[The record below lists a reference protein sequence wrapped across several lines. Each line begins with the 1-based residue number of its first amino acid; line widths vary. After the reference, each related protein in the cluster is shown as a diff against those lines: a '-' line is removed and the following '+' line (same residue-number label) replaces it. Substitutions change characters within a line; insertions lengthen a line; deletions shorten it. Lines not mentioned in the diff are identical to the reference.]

1 MRRNGR
7 ERAGRSHPF
16 IGPLAALCLLGGCT
30 QDDTSQR
37 TVSVYNWADFIGKH
51 TLEDFE
57 KSTGIKV
64 DYETFDADAT
74 VEAKMLAG
82 GSGYDVVETS
92 TLLFS
97 RQIKAG
103 AYLTLDHNRLP
114 GLKNIDSKVLELY
127 ARFDPGNAHAVPY
140 LHSLNGFAYNVKMI
154 RERMPDAPVHSLRM
168 IFDPEIAS
176 RFADCGITFVDSSR
190 DVLQLALVY
199 LGIDPNTT
207 HREDMQAAERLIL
220 KVRPYIRTFDSAEYI
235 NSLANGESCIAMGWS
250 SDYATALARARAAG
264 IHLDLAFTVPQ
275 EGTNADYSAFLIPA
289 DSKHIDEA
297 YEFLNFIL
305 KPETIADITNDIYY
319 GNDNRAADH
328 LIRAE
333 IRSNPALYPT
343 PEIAGRIF
351 LSAEVSPALERLV
364 TRTWTRIKTAH

>member
-199 LGIDPNTT
+199 LGIEPDGTVFLVT
-207 HREDMQAAERLIL
+207 HRSEMGTGIRTTLPLVAADELDAAWSRVRIEQAA
-220 KVRPYIRTFDSAEYI
+220 VQ
-235 NSLANGESCIAMGWS
+235 
-250 SDYATALARARAAG
+250 RASG
-264 IHLDLAFTVPQ
+264 VVD
-275 EGTNADYSAFLIPA
+275 
-289 DSKHIDEA
+289 
-297 YEFLNFIL
+297 
-305 KPETIADITNDIYY
+305 
-319 GNDNRAADH
+319 
-328 LIRAE
+328 
-333 IRSNPALYPT
+333 
-343 PEIAGRIF
+343 
-351 LSAEVSPALERLV
+351 LV
-364 TRTWTRIKTAH
+364 TLA